1 MIHEIVQVD
10 RNADEHTKG
19 LQLCR
24 GSSEKSFSS
33 FVVERGSDGKII
45 ALRGSSEEVSL
56 SFSLIVVE
64 RGGDVK

>member
-1 MIHEIVQVD
+1 MIHKIVQVE

-24 GSSEKSFSS
+24 GSSEESFSS

-45 ALRGSSEEVSL
+45 ALRGDIAEGL
-56 SFSLIVVE
+56 IISLIFC
-64 RGGDVK
+64 RRAKQRR